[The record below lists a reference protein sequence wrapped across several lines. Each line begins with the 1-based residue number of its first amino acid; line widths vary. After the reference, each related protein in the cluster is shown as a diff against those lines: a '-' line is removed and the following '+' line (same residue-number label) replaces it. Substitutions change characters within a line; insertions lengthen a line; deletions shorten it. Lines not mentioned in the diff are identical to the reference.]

1 MSNSNG
7 KNVKYLTA
15 EQITKINRFVIL
27 YATPAEPIIVK
38 QPSALDMT
46 VNSPRQ
52 NVFGRELYP
61 TITLKAANLY
71 RNLVLKHIFANGN
84 KRTAFMATDLFLKAN
99 GLKLEVNLH
108 ETVDFT
114 VKIATD
120 SLEEKEIEEW
130 IIEHLN

>member
-1 MSNSNG
+1 MSNLNED
-7 KNVKYLTA
+7 NVKYLTA

-38 QPSALDMT
+38 QLSALDMT

-108 ETVDFT
+108 ETVNFT